1 MIKTKKFLLIF
12 LITVVAFILIGAT
25 KTYAMQI
32 SISYDNKAFN
42 LEVESG
48 DSIDNVKQKI
58 QDKNGM
64 NPNEQFLIFN
74 QPFTQKRLF
83 LEDGRTLADYNI
95 QKDSIIY
102 LKKLISSEV
111 KYTINSIIPQDE
123 EQAYFI
129 FEDFQMKTNSM
140 LSWITFDSNDYTKLK
155 AEDNKNYYSNIK
167 LAYKYDK
174 NVKEQIDKIIKKIP
188 SGKDSFEIKDLEIIN
203 YYVNQGEI
211 FRCSRIAHY
220 SSELMSYVEHSNFG
234 FELEARAGVY
244 PVVYTEEAGV
254 ASFKYKDTIYYINPF
269 MTIEGAH
276 IIYVPTGT
284 DDSKLMEV
292 AQERIDNY
300 IGKNKAKLI
309 DCGTISEWEKTI
321 KNEIGEDEYNDCNT
335 SALDKASNG
344 HIYKIVI
351 NGESYYFVINK
362 DSSKI
367 YEPTYK
373 NSDILTDV
381 SVSTDKA
388 EIPFDTVFSVEKI
401 TSGEEYNKILKILD
415 VANNEMFDFKLF
427 SSSLNKYVTKLEDGS
442 FEVKVPV
449 SKELRGKDLVVYYV
463 EGDKKTEYP
472 VTIDGNYAIFNTN
485 HFSIYTLAEK
495 KSKTYTIKVNGE
507 NITVNPESEFTVE
520 KGGNKEIIIKANE
533 RYKLTS
539 VKVNGIEKLPLE
551 KDKLILENINDDVT
565 IEVSTEKVVN
575 SYKFIEGAEQKVK
588 SNEEVISFRI
598 DADYSLFN
606 NEVYV
611 DGVLLDTKYYTSKSG
626 STIITFTSEYAKTLA
641 KGVHTLKVGFI
652 GGETVETT
660 FTIGAEEAKGNM
672 SKTGDNIFTY
682 VVIFVMSAVGI
693 VVMKCTKKSKKNR

>member
-1 MIKTKKFLLIF
+1 MIKTKKFLLVF

-155 AEDNKNYYSNIK
+155 AEDDKNYYSNIK

-234 FELEARAGVY
+234 FELEARAG
-244 PVVYTEEAGV
+244 GV
-254 ASFKYKDTIYYINPF
+254 
-269 MTIEGAH
+269 
-276 IIYVPTGT
+276 
-284 DDSKLMEV
+284 
-292 AQERIDNY
+292 
-300 IGKNKAKLI
+300 
-309 DCGTISEWEKTI
+309 
-321 KNEIGEDEYNDCNT
+321 
-335 SALDKASNG
+335 
-344 HIYKIVI
+344 
-351 NGESYYFVINK
+351 
-362 DSSKI
+362 
-367 YEPTYK
+367 
-373 NSDILTDV
+373 
-381 SVSTDKA
+381 
-388 EIPFDTVFSVEKI
+388 
-401 TSGEEYNKILKILD
+401 
-415 VANNEMFDFKLF
+415 
-427 SSSLNKYVTKLEDGS
+427 SSS
-442 FEVKVPV
+442 
-449 SKELRGKDLVVYYV
+449 
-463 EGDKKTEYP
+463 
-472 VTIDGNYAIFNTN
+472 
-485 HFSIYTLAEK
+485 IY
-495 KSKTYTIKVNGE
+495 
-507 NITVNPESEFTVE
+507 
-520 KGGNKEIIIKANE
+520 
-533 RYKLTS
+533 
-539 VKVNGIEKLPLE
+539 
-551 KDKLILENINDDVT
+551 
-565 IEVSTEKVVN
+565 
-575 SYKFIEGAEQKVK
+575 
-588 SNEEVISFRI
+588 
-598 DADYSLFN
+598 
-606 NEVYV
+606 
-611 DGVLLDTKYYTSKSG
+611 
-626 STIITFTSEYAKTLA
+626 
-641 KGVHTLKVGFI
+641 
-652 GGETVETT
+652 
-660 FTIGAEEAKGNM
+660 
-672 SKTGDNIFTY
+672 
-682 VVIFVMSAVGI
+682 
-693 VVMKCTKKSKKNR
+693 